1 METDSVEYL
10 LMMTGHQNQCAF
22 VFACSELINVV
33 LNLVGISISGTI
45 SATVATDLSM
55 MVWNVWLNRLVVKYL
70 VINPSIVAAMRPN
83 P

>member
-1 METDSVEYL
+1 
-10 LMMTGHQNQCAF
+10 
-22 VFACSELINVV
+22 
-33 LNLVGISISGTI
+33 
-45 SATVATDLSM
+45 M